1 MSKTFSYGKNE
12 KLKKRKQLAQLF
24 ESGQTFLSF
33 PIKVFYKQSAEPLDF
48 CIKAGVGVNKRNF
61 KKAVH
66 RNRIKR
72 LLREAYRLN
81 KPPLLNYLAQYQRE
95 AMVFFLYV
103 DKTLPQKGTLQN
115 KMPFVIRELIKRLNE
130 SSVQNT

>member
-1 MSKTFSYGKNE
+1 MSKVFSYGKKE

-33 PIKVFYKQSAEPLDF
+33 PIKVFYKQSNEPLDF
-48 CIKAGVGVNKRNF
+48 CAKAGVGVNKRNF

-81 KPPLLNYLAQYQRE
+81 KQPLLHHLEQHQKQ

-103 DKTLPQKGTLQN
+103 DKTLPQKGALQSRLTL
-115 KMPFVIRELIKRLNE
+115 VIRELIKRLNE
-130 SSVQNT
+130 SSS

>member
-1 MSKTFSYGKNE
+1 MKT
-12 KLKKRKQLAQLF
+12 
-24 ESGQTFLSF
+24 
-33 PIKVFYKQSAEPLDF
+33 
-48 CIKAGVGVNKRNF
+48 GVGVNKRNF

-81 KPPLLNYLAQYQRE
+81 KQPLLNYLSQHQKE

-103 DKTLPQKGTLQN
+103 DKALPQKGALQD

-130 SSVQNT
+130 SAAQNT

>member
-1 MSKTFSYGKNE
+1 MPAQP
-12 KLKKRKQLAQLF
+12 LK
-24 ESGQTFLSF
+24 
-33 PIKVFYKQSAEPLDF
+33 F
-48 CIKAGVGVNKRNF
+48 CIKAGVGANKRNF

-81 KPPLLNYLAQYQRE
+81 KQPLLNHLVQHQRE

-103 DKTLPQKGTLQN
+103 DKTLPQKGALQN
-115 KMPFVIRELIKRLNE
+115 KMPFVIRELIKQLNE
-130 SSVQNT
+130 SSAQNR